1 LREFLDSETFV
12 FYLQVP
18 SSMIV
23 LLQGYFE
30 SYEDLGLV
38 RTLDAQSSLVCV
50 ITTPSMKE
58 SCENLLLALRS
69 ELPWREAEEIPG
81 DELKQRYLGYFSGNN

>member
-1 LREFLDSETFV
+1 
-12 FYLQVP
+12 
-18 SSMIV
+18 
-23 LLQGYFE
+23 
-30 SYEDLGLV
+30 
-38 RTLDAQSSLVCV
+38 
-50 ITTPSMKE
+50 MKE